1 MLQNV
6 EHAFKTHSSGWNL
19 NILIYLVKKKQ
30 KNWLQTNVKKNGR
43 KNILDYFAKDI
54 PKDIEFLKR
63 WSHNNFQ
70 TTYVE

>member
-6 EHAFKTHSSGWNL
+6 EQAFKTHSSGWNL
-19 NILIYLVKKKQ
+19 NILIHLVKKNK
-30 KNWLQTNVKKNGR
+30 KLVTNKCKKNGR